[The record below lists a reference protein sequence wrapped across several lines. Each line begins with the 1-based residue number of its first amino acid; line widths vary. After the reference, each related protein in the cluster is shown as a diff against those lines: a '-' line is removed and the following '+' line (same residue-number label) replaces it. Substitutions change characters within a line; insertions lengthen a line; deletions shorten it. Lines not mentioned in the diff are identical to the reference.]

1 MGVLTRNIDQVVEIT
16 LDWPD
21 IRNAL
26 GPVEAAELRQALE
39 AANADGSVAAIV
51 LSANGKAF
59 CAGGNLPE
67 IVRLAAG
74 GKAVVRDTIY
84 REFQGAFRAIR
95 ESKVPV
101 IAGVDGAAVG
111 FGCDLAIAGAMT
123 FIGKH
128 GWLAQG
134 WAKLG
139 LVPATGGTLY
149 AIERGGP
156 QAMWRL
162 LTADRVDGPTAEA
175 WGLGIAC
182 EDGRAAA
189 LAAAARL
196 AALPGEAVR
205 AITHLAGLPEM
216 ERHWETALAYQ
227 AEFLTSP
234 AFAARAAAL
243 LKG

>member
-1 MGVLTRNIDQVVEIT
+1 MGVLTKKIDQVVEIT
-16 LDWPD
+16 LDWPE

-26 GPVEAAELRQALE
+26 GPVEAAELRVAME
-39 AANADGSVAAIV
+39 AANADGGVAAIV

-67 IVRLAAG
+67 IVRLAAA
-74 GKAVVRDTIY
+74 GKDAVREKIY
-84 REFQGAFRAIR
+84 REFQGVFRAIR

-123 FIGKH
+123 FIGKQ

-149 AIERGGP
+149 AMERGGP

-162 LTADRVDGPTAEA
+162 LAAERVDGPAAEA
-175 WGLGIAC
+175 LGLGIAC

-196 AALPGEAVR
+196 AALPSEAVR
-205 AITHLAGLPEM
+205 AVTRLAGVREM
-216 ERHWETALAYQ
+216 EAHWEMALGYQ

-234 AFAARAAAL
+234 VFAARAAAL